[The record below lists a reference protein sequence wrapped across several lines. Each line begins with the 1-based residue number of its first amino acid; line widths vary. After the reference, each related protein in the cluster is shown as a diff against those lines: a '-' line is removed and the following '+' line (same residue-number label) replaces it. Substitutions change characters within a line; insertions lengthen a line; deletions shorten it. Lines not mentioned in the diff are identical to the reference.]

1 MREDWDDI
9 PEGDVDEVFR
19 DVLQLVMDK
28 MEEGCNPMALDGVMM
43 AQAMMMYKTHLTE
56 DSYDKVMSLILESR
70 DRVGKSGNKLSKW
83 NDIINQDQVLRC
95 KSEKDVKTVKIFE
108 ICKWEHCDHQN
119 SDVYDDGLFIG
130 RVQINMNNGTKRR
143 FLYFQ
148 ADYQLRN

>member
-28 MEEGCNPMALDGVMM
+28 MEEGCNPMALAGVMM

-70 DRVGKSGNKLSKW
+70 DRVGKPGNKLSKY
-83 NDIINQDQVLRC
+83 L
-95 KSEKDVKTVKIFE
+95 
-108 ICKWEHCDHQN
+108 H
-119 SDVYDDGLFIG
+119 
-130 RVQINMNNGTKRR
+130 
-143 FLYFQ
+143 
-148 ADYQLRN
+148 